1 MTPWVQLQIVS
12 DCIRKTTRRGRGL
25 GMNIAASIR
34 SNMPPSMG
42 AKAFSLKTLGGSIKI
57 SGRGIASS
65 VALDPVQEALLS
77 EPCILVDE
85 NDQALGQA
93 SKRACHE
100 MLPNGTSL
108 LHRAF
113 SLFIF
118 NSRDELLLQQ
128 RSSTKITFPD
138 MWTNTCCSHPL
149 AVESEMEEAAAVG
162 VKRAA
167 QRRVNL
173 ELGVGGEEAKVEDI
187 TFLTRILYAAPSSGA
202 WGEHELDY
210 ILTLRSDPQL
220 TPDPEEVKAIE
231 WVERRHLQD
240 FIRETESGGGKFTP
254 WFQLISKNLLPTWW
268 ENLDKLKEMED
279 HGTIHRY

>member
-1 MTPWVQLQIVS
+1 MGV
-12 DCIRKTTRRGRGL
+12 
-25 GMNIAASIR
+25 NIGGNIGT
-34 SNMPPSMG
+34 NMLPNIG
-42 AKAFSLKTLGGSIKI
+42 AKVGTKAACSSKALGSMKALRHPYALAFQ
-57 SGRGIASS
+57 RGVASS
-65 VALDPVQEALLS
+65 AKLDPVQEALLS

-85 NDQALGQA
+85 NDKTLGQA

-100 MLPNGTSL
+100 MLPNGSSL

-149 AVESEMEEAAAVG
+149 AVESEMEETGALG

-173 ELGVGGEEAKVEDI
+173 ELGVGGDEAKVEDI

-210 ILTLRSDPQL
+210 ILTLRSDPRI
-220 TPDPEEVKAIE
+220 TPDPEEVRAIE
-231 WVERRHLQD
+231 WVDRQHLQE
-240 FIRETESGGGKFTP
+240 FIRETEAGGGQFTP

-268 ENLDKLKEMED
+268 ENLDRLKEMED
-279 HGTIHRY
+279 HGTIHKY

>member
-1 MTPWVQLQIVS
+1 M
-12 DCIRKTTRRGRGL
+12 RRGL
-25 GMNIAASIR
+25 GVKSIG
-34 SNMPPSMG
+34 SNMLPNIG
-42 AKAFSLKTLGGSIKI
+42 TKATFNLGTLEGMNASRHPNGQTLL
-57 SGRGIASS
+57 REMASS
-65 VALDPVQEALLS
+65 SAKLDPVQEALLS

-100 MLPNGTSL
+100 MLPNGSSL

-118 NSRDELLLQQ
+118 NNRDELLLQQ

-149 AVESEMEEAAAVG
+149 AVESEMEEKGALG
-162 VKRAA
+162 VRRAA

-173 ELGVGGEEAKVEDI
+173 ELGVVNNEAKVEDI

-210 ILTLRSDPQL
+210 ILTLRSDDPRI
-220 TPDPEEVKAIE
+220 TPDPEEVRAIE
-231 WVERRHLQD
+231 WVDRKHLQE
-240 FIRETESGGGKFTP
+240 FMRETEAGGGQFTP

-268 ENLDKLKEMED
+268 QNLDRLKEMQD
-279 HGTIHRY
+279 HGTIHKY